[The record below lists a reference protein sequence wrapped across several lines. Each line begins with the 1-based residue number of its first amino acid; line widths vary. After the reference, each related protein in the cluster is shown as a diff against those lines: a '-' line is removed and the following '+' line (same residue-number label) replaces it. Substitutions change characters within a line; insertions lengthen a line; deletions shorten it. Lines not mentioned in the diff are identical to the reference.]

1 MWFGDEHAN
10 PMPLRKWPEF
20 PKILHVSAGSPARNG
35 AVTDLSRSSP
45 PFLVALRLSVESQLV
60 TIQRLGN
67 SLFNFRF
74 GIAHATRRVS

>member
-45 PFLVALRLSVESQLV
+45 LFMVALRLAV
-60 TIQRLGN
+60 
-67 SLFNFRF
+67 
-74 GIAHATRRVS
+74 